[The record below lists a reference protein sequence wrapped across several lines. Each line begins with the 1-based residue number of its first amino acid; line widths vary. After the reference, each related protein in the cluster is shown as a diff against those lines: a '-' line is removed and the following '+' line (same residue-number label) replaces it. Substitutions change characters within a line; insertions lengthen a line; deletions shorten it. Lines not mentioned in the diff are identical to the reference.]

1 MTGQGQ
7 LPGRPLAAKLGIRPG
22 HEVAVLGAPP
32 GFTGG
37 LSPVDVP
44 GIHTSLAGNGPLD
57 VIIFFTAWQAA
68 LEEHLGELRAHL
80 APAGGLWVAW
90 PKRAAKLPTDMS
102 DHAVRA
108 VALPTGLVD
117 NKVCAIDPVWT
128 ALRLVIRR
136 DLR

>member
-1 MTGQGQ
+1 MIGPGRP
-7 LPGRPLAAKLGIRPG
+7 PGRPLAAKLGIRPG
-22 HEVAVLGAPP
+22 YEVTVLGAPA
-32 GFTGG
+32 GFTAQLG
-37 LSPVDVP
+37 LVDP
-44 GIHTSLAGNGPLD
+44 AGIRTSLPGSGPLD
-57 VIIFFTAWQAA
+57 VIVFFTAWQAA
-68 LEEHLGELRAHL
+68 LAEQLGRLRAQL

-108 VALPTGLVD
+108 IALPTGLVD

-136 DLR
+136 ELR